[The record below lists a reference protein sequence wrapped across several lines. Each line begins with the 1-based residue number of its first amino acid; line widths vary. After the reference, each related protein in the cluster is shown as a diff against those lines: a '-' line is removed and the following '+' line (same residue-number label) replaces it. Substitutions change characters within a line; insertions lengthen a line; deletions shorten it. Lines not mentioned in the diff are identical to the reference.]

1 MEGVFHW
8 STQKGKAVSR
18 DGGLSGNPPSCAC
31 SKKLRTSIALTLSIQ
46 GPLGQPFTK
55 PTSILAGRL
64 STLPGTI
71 YGLYQP
77 RWRPTEWVGGRDS
90 SGKAWR
96 TSKAKQY
103 PPKLCQAI
111 AMAHLAQAASLHC
124 EGEEPDPC
132 GLSEVLQSLAQPF
145 DGYLHEALGTEM
157 GQDYWGRNFLI

>member
-1 MEGVFHW
+1 MRVL
-8 STQKGKAVSR
+8 QKAENINRV
-18 DGGLSGNPPSCAC
+18 DF
-31 SKKLRTSIALTLSIQ
+31 IQ

-64 STLPGTI
+64 SSLPGTI

-77 RWRPTEWVGGRDS
+77 RWRPTEWLGGRDS

-124 EGEEPDPC
+124 EGEESDPC
-132 GLSEVLQSLAQPF
+132 GLLDVLQSLAQPF
-145 DGYLHEALGTEM
+145 DGYMQEALGTEM
-157 GQDYWGRNFLI
+157 GQDYWGRNFFF